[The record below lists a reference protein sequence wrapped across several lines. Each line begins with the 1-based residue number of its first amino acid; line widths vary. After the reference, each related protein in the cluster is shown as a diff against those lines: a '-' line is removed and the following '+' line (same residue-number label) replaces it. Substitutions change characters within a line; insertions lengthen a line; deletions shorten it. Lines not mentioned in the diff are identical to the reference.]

1 MSKDVLF
8 LGGFC
13 GTSTKSGR
21 NYYCLNFAQTSELK
35 DSFGFAVCQC
45 FVDEKE
51 YKEFMVK
58 GKINSFVHATVKY
71 IRGGW
76 TLLDY
81 SL

>member
-13 GTSTKSGR
+13 GTSKTSGKDFF
-21 NYYCLNFAQTSELK
+21 CLNFAKPSDMKEH
-35 DSFGFAVCQC
+35 FGFDICQC
-45 FVDEKE
+45 FVDSTE

-58 GKINSFVHATVKY
+58 AKPNTFVNVTIRY

-76 TLLDY
+76 ALTSYIL
-81 SL
+81 